1 MDTVS
6 LLSEISILKRYIEWL
21 ETSLASYEP
30 DWICDKMGDKDLCH
44 DWCYANCGTE
54 AWTHDCFKKYYD
66 NFVADRKTEP
76 ITHDDYIES
85 ENDYLEAM
93 CLNCNNA
100 KACKEKHWDGCVY
113 EPKDEKTCETCRH
126 WKYIAHEWQCE
137 ACKCQGYEPKDEPQ
151 TDVINPQE
159 PTNDEKCFECD
170 DFFTCG
176 GQCNK
181 IEDEPQTERSER

>member
-66 NFVADRKTEP
+66 NFVADRKTEQ
-76 ITHDDYIES
+76 T
-85 ENDYLEAM
+85 
-93 CLNCNNA
+93 
-100 KACKEKHWDGCVY
+100 
-113 EPKDEKTCETCRH
+113 
-126 WKYIAHEWQCE
+126 
-137 ACKCQGYEPKDEPQ
+137 EPQ
-151 TDVINPQE
+151 A
-159 PTNDEKCFECD
+159 
-170 DFFTCG
+170 
-176 GQCNK
+176 
-181 IEDEPQTERSER
+181 

>member
-76 ITHDDYIES
+76 TSSKMEQVD
-85 ENDYLEAM
+85 
-93 CLNCNNA
+93 
-100 KACKEKHWDGCVY
+100 
-113 EPKDEKTCETCRH
+113 KDINVRSKT
-126 WKYIAHEWQCE
+126 
-137 ACKCQGYEPKDEPQ
+137 EPQ
-151 TDVINPQE
+151 TSCKTCRYGEV
-159 PTNDEKCFECD
+159 DEGYVRCAYYSKATE
-170 DFFTCG
+170 
-176 GQCNK
+176 Q
-181 IEDEPQTERSER
+181 DEPQTERSE